1 MVKNMALQK
10 KGLGMGLGALMSS
23 NDLES
28 AGNKIHE
35 IDINKI
41 NPNKNQPRTYF
52 NDDAL
57 QELADSISEIGIIQ
71 PLIVKKNGEFY
82 EIIAGER
89 RWRAARMAGLR
100 KVPVIVKDFDDLK
113 TLEAALIENVQREDL
128 NPMEE
133 AFTYVRF
140 ADEFNLSQEEI
151 AKKVGKSRSAV
162 ANSMRLVNL
171 DPRVQ
176 VFVKEGKLS
185 NGHGRTLLGIEDS
198 ELQFELAE
206 KIIDDGLS
214 VRQTEELV
222 KATIENLNK
231 PLEEKVEKE
240 QTTVNPEVARECLRI
255 SNELKNIFG
264 TKVNIKN
271 NKNKGNGKIEIEY
284 SSVDDLDRIVGL
296 IKSKMIDIN

>member
-1 MVKNMALQK
+1 MALQK

-23 NDLES
+23 NDLEA

-100 KVPVIVKDFDDLK
+100 KVPVIVKDYDDLK

-128 NPMEE
+128 NPIEE

-185 NGHGRTLLGIEDS
+185 NGHGRTLLSIDDS

-222 KATIENLNK
+222 KTTIENLNK
-231 PLEEKVEKE
+231 PVVEKE
-240 QTTVNPEVARECLRI
+240 EKEQVTVNPEVARECLRI

-296 IKSKMIDIN
+296 IKSRMIDIN

>member
-1 MVKNMALQK
+1 MATQK

-23 NDLES
+23 NDLEG
-28 AGNKIHE
+28 AGNKVHE

-41 NPNKNQPRTYF
+41 NPNKNQPRTTF
-52 NDDAL
+52 NDDSL
-57 QELADSISEIGIIQ
+57 QELADSINEIGIIQ

-89 RWRAARMAGLR
+89 RWRAARIAGLR
-100 KVPVIVKDFDDLK
+100 KIPVIVKDYDDLK
-113 TLEAALIENVQREDL
+113 VLEAALIENVQREDL

-176 VFVKEGKLS
+176 IFVKEGKLS
-185 NGHGRTLLGIEDS
+185 NGHGRTLLSIDDG

-222 KATIENLNK
+222 KYTIENINK
-231 PLEEKVEKE
+231 PVEDEEEKEK
-240 QTTVNPEVARECLRI
+240 TTVNPEVARECLRI
-255 SNELKNIFG
+255 SNELKSIFG

-284 SSVDDLDRIVGL
+284 SSIDDLDRIVGL
-296 IKSKMIDIN
+296 IKEKMI

>member
-133 AFTYVRF
+133 AY
-140 ADEFNLSQEEI
+140 LC
-151 AKKVGKSRSAV
+151 
-162 ANSMRLVNL
+162 
-171 DPRVQ
+171 
-176 VFVKEGKLS
+176 
-185 NGHGRTLLGIEDS
+185 
-198 ELQFELAE
+198 
-206 KIIDDGLS
+206 KI
-214 VRQTEELV
+214 
-222 KATIENLNK
+222 
-231 PLEEKVEKE
+231 
-240 QTTVNPEVARECLRI
+240 C
-255 SNELKNIFG
+255 
-264 TKVNIKN
+264 
-271 NKNKGNGKIEIEY
+271 
-284 SSVDDLDRIVGL
+284 
-296 IKSKMIDIN
+296 